1 MIRVLLVDD
10 DPLVR
15 RSLRQILDSDPGI
28 EVVAEADDGDA
39 VVEAV
44 QAHHPDL
51 VLMDLRMRRVHGVEA
66 TAAVRALP
74 GAPEVVAMTSF
85 GADEQVLRALD
96 AGARGFLLKDT
107 SPSAIKVAVHDVMAG
122 DASLS
127 PAVARYLVDHVTSDR
142 HGPVRDGAAG
152 RLAVLT
158 DRERQIALGV
168 HAGLTNDEIGRQ
180 LFVSGAT
187 VKTHLSNVLT
197 KLDLDGRVQ
206 LAILVERSGTAA
218 GTTG

>member
-15 RSLRQILDSDPGI
+15 RSLRQILESDPGI
-28 EVVAEADDGDA
+28 EVVAEADDGDS
-39 VVEAV
+39 VVAAV
-44 QAHHPDL
+44 QAHPTDL

-74 GAPEVVAMTSF
+74 GAPQVVAMTSF

-96 AGARGFLLKDT
+96 AGALGFLLKDS
-107 SPSAIKVAVHDVMAG
+107 SPSAIKDAVRDVVAG

-127 PAVARYLVDHVTSDR
+127 PAVARYVVDHVTSDR
-142 HGPVRDGAAG
+142 HGPVRAGAAAQ
-152 RLAVLT
+152 LAVLT

-180 LFVSGAT
+180 LFVSAAT

-197 KLDLDGRVQ
+197 KLDLAGRVQ
-206 LAILVERSGTAA
+206 LAILVERSGTA
-218 GTTG
+218 G

>member
-15 RSLRQILDSDPGI
+15 RSLRQILVSDPTI

-39 VVEAV
+39 VLAAV

-51 VLMDLRMRRVHGVEA
+51 VLMDLRMRRVDGVEA

-74 GAPEVVAMTSF
+74 TPPEVVVMTSF

-96 AGARGFLLKDT
+96 SGARGFLLKDSAPT
-107 SPSAIKVAVHDVMAG
+107 AIKEAVHAVLAG
-122 DASLS
+122 DAALS
-127 PAVARYLVDHVTSDR
+127 PAVAGYVVDHVTSDR
-142 HGPVRDGAAG
+142 HGHVRDEAAVQ
-152 RLAVLT
+152 LAVLT

-168 HAGLTNDEIGRQ
+168 HSGLTNDEIGRQ
-180 LFVSGAT
+180 LFVSAAT

-197 KLDLDGRVQ
+197 KLDLAGRVQ
-206 LAILVERSGTAA
+206 LAILVERSGAA
-218 GTTG
+218 G